1 MYQPR
6 TPCEHIKIKIIKK
19 LNLYS
24 FVKEFLITIEDDGIG
39 LKSDIL
45 EKIGQPYISKNENG
59 MGLGIFIAKNL
70 IENIGGSIAFSNN
83 KNKGAKVEIKIF
95 RVT

>member
-1 MYQPR
+1 MIRFDHYFF
-6 TPCEHIKIKIIKK
+6 INI
-19 LNLYS
+19 
-24 FVKEFLITIEDDGIG
+24 KEFLIIIEDDGKG
-39 LKSDIL
+39 FKNDIL
-45 EKIGQPYISKNENG
+45 EKIGQPYISKKENG

-70 IENIGGSIAFSNN
+70 IENIGGSIAFNNN

>member
-1 MYQPR
+1 ML
-6 TPCEHIKIKIIKK
+6 KFD
-19 LNLYS
+19 L
-24 FVKEFLITIEDDGIG
+24 LILGDTGWGDELLISSIMTI
-39 LKSDIL
+39 LVSL
-45 EKIGQPYISKNENG
+45 SA